1 MKKIYA
7 FGVIHGE
14 LMKLENLLSKLTFS
28 HDDTLIFL
36 GDYVDRGPDS
46 CGVIALLLKLK
57 EKFQCV
63 FIKGNHEHVFFYD
76 VLYYGNDLDKTN
88 MGYWS
93 DGAKET
99 LKSYRKA
106 NINPENHLESF
117 YRLLLPFYVMDKKLF
132 VHAGFNRSSPIN
144 DQPDK
149 SIFWFDRQLITDA
162 KKLHSN
168 QSPTKLNTFDNFDT
182 IYIGHTPVQNW
193 GLLNTLQM
201 DKCLESRHWFRKIPI
216 RKVVLS

>member
-1 MKKIYA
+1 
-7 FGVIHGE
+7 
-14 LMKLENLLSKLTFS
+14 
-28 HDDTLIFL
+28 
-36 GDYVDRGPDS
+36 
-46 CGVIALLLKLK
+46 
-57 EKFQCV
+57 
-63 FIKGNHEHVFFYD
+63 
-76 VLYYGNDLDKTN
+76 
-88 MGYWS
+88 
-93 DGAKET
+93 
-99 LKSYRKA
+99 
-106 NINPENHLESF
+106 
-117 YRLLLPFYVMDKKLF
+117 MDKKLF

-216 RKVVLS
+216 RKVVLSWSWFRNNISKWFLVNINIIPFLRHTFFTLSFSHYHFTSLPSSATFHYRSFHSFVHQESLRIPAALVSPSLHFTQAIQFSFRRQH